1 MRYSVQPRD
10 RIFLKDCEF
19 LYFAKNMGK
28 NISKNISKNL
38 SSKYV
43 LDMLTMRQKLLDDA
57 KQPATGRIKTS
68 PKRVIQKS
76 LEATGDLIGNKTAD
90 QIRKVSKHSQQH
102 NSEKARSDHYIEIP
116 TERYVS
122 PEETEKNIDKLR
134 LKQYNDEISKKNKS
148 LTPLTTK
155 QSRNSYQ

>member
-10 RIFLKDCEF
+10 RIFLKDCDF

-43 LDMLTMRQKLLDDA
+43 LGMLTMRQKLLDDA
-57 KQPATGRIKTS
+57 KQPASGRIKNS

-90 QIRKVSKHSQQH
+90 KITKVSKHSQQH
-102 NSEKARSDHYIEIP
+102 NSEKARIDHYIEIP

-134 LKQYNDEISKKNKS
+134 LNSIMMKYQKR
-148 LTPLTTK
+148 TK
-155 QSRNSYQ
+155 V

>member
-10 RIFLKDCEF
+10 RIFLKDCDF

-43 LDMLTMRQKLLDDA
+43 LGMLTMRQKLLDDA
-57 KQPATGRIKTS
+57 KQPASGRIKNS

-76 LEATGDLIGNKTAD
+76 LEAIGDLIGNKTAD
-90 QIRKVSKHSQQH
+90 KITKVSKYSQQH

-134 LKQYNDEISKKNKS
+134 LNSIMMKYQKR
-148 LTPLTTK
+148 TK
-155 QSRNSYQ
+155 V

>member
-10 RIFLKDCEF
+10 RIFLKDCDF

-43 LDMLTMRQKLLDDA
+43 LGMLTMRQKLLDDA
-57 KQPATGRIKTS
+57 KQPASGRIKNS

-90 QIRKVSKHSQQH
+90 KITKVSKYSQQH

-122 PEETEKNIDKLR
+122 PEETEKKIDKLR
-134 LKQYNDEISKKNKS
+134 LNSIMIKYQKR
-148 LTPLTTK
+148 TK
-155 QSRNSYQ
+155 V

>member
-10 RIFLKDCEF
+10 RIFLKDCDF

-43 LDMLTMRQKLLDDA
+43 LGMLTMRQKLLDDA
-57 KQPATGRIKTS
+57 KQPASGRIKNS

-90 QIRKVSKHSQQH
+90 KITKVSKYSQQH
-102 NSEKARSDHYIEIP
+102 NSEKARSDYYIEIP

-122 PEETEKNIDKLR
+122 PEETEKKIDKLR
-134 LKQYNDEISKKNKS
+134 LNSIMIKYQKR
-148 LTPLTTK
+148 TK
-155 QSRNSYQ
+155 V

>member
-43 LDMLTMRQKLLDDA
+43 LGMLTMRQKLLDDA
-57 KQPATGRIKTS
+57 KQPASGRIKTS

-90 QIRKVSKHSQQH
+90 KITKVSKHSQQH

-134 LKQYNDEISKKNKS
+134 LNSIMMKYQKR
-148 LTPLTTK
+148 TK
-155 QSRNSYQ
+155 V

>member
-10 RIFLKDCEF
+10 RIFLKDCDF

-43 LDMLTMRQKLLDDA
+43 LGMLTMRQKLLDDA
-57 KQPATGRIKTS
+57 KQPASGRIKTS

-90 QIRKVSKHSQQH
+90 KITKVSKYSQQH

-134 LKQYNDEISKKNKS
+134 LNGIMMKYQKR
-148 LTPLTTK
+148 TK
-155 QSRNSYQ
+155 V

>member
-10 RIFLKDCEF
+10 RIFLKDCDF

-43 LDMLTMRQKLLDDA
+43 LGMLTMRQKLLDDA
-57 KQPATGRIKTS
+57 KQPASGRIKNS

-90 QIRKVSKHSQQH
+90 KITKVSKYSQQH

-122 PEETEKNIDKLR
+122 PEETEKYIDKLR
-134 LKQYNDEISKKNKS
+134 LNSIMMKYQKR
-148 LTPLTTK
+148 TK
-155 QSRNSYQ
+155 V

>member
-10 RIFLKDCEF
+10 RIFLKDCDF
-19 LYFAKNMGK
+19 LYFAKSMGK

-43 LDMLTMRQKLLDDA
+43 LGMLTMRQKLLDDA
-57 KQPATGRIKTS
+57 KQPASGRIKNS

-90 QIRKVSKHSQQH
+90 KITKVSKHSQQH

-134 LKQYNDEISKKNKS
+134 LNSIMMKYQKR
-148 LTPLTTK
+148 TK
-155 QSRNSYQ
+155 V

>member
-10 RIFLKDCEF
+10 RIFLKDCDF

-43 LDMLTMRQKLLDDA
+43 LGMLSMRQKLLDDA
-57 KQPATGRIKTS
+57 KQPASGRIKNS
-68 PKRVIQKS
+68 PKRVTQKS

-90 QIRKVSKHSQQH
+90 KITKVSKYSQQH

-122 PEETEKNIDKLR
+122 PEETEKKIDKLR
-134 LKQYNDEISKKNKS
+134 LNSIMIKYQKR
-148 LTPLTTK
+148 TK
-155 QSRNSYQ
+155 V

>member
-43 LDMLTMRQKLLDDA
+43 LGMLSMRQKLLDDA
-57 KQPATGRIKTS
+57 KQPASGRIKNS

-90 QIRKVSKHSQQH
+90 KITKVSKYSQQH

-122 PEETEKNIDKLR
+122 PEETEKKIDKLR
-134 LKQYNDEISKKNKS
+134 LNSIMIKYQKR
-148 LTPLTTK
+148 TK
-155 QSRNSYQ
+155 V

>member
-43 LDMLTMRQKLLDDA
+43 LGMLTMRQKLLDDA
-57 KQPATGRIKTS
+57 KQPASGRIKTS

-90 QIRKVSKHSQQH
+90 KITKVSKHSQQH

-134 LKQYNDEISKKNKS
+134 LNGIMMKYQKR
-148 LTPLTTK
+148 TK
-155 QSRNSYQ
+155 V

>member
-10 RIFLKDCEF
+10 RIFLKDCDF

-43 LDMLTMRQKLLDDA
+43 LGMLTMRQKLLDDA
-57 KQPATGRIKTS
+57 KQPASGRIKNP

-90 QIRKVSKHSQQH
+90 KITKVSKYSQQH

-134 LKQYNDEISKKNKS
+134 LNSIMMKYQKR
-148 LTPLTTK
+148 TK
-155 QSRNSYQ
+155 V

>member
-10 RIFLKDCEF
+10 RIFLKDCDF

-43 LDMLTMRQKLLDDA
+43 LGMLTMRQKLLDDA
-57 KQPATGRIKTS
+57 KQPASGRIKNS

-90 QIRKVSKHSQQH
+90 KITKVSKYSQQH

-134 LKQYNDEISKKNKS
+134 LNSIMMKYQKR
-148 LTPLTTK
+148 TK
-155 QSRNSYQ
+155 V

>member
-10 RIFLKDCEF
+10 RIFLKDCDF

-43 LDMLTMRQKLLDDA
+43 LGMLTMRQKLLDDA
-57 KQPATGRIKTS
+57 KQPASGRIKNS

-90 QIRKVSKHSQQH
+90 KITKVSKYSQQH

-134 LKQYNDEISKKNKS
+134 LNSIMIKYQKR
-148 LTPLTTK
+148 TK
-155 QSRNSYQ
+155 V

>member
-10 RIFLKDCEF
+10 RIFLKDCDF

-43 LDMLTMRQKLLDDA
+43 LGMLSMRQKLLDDA
-57 KQPATGRIKTS
+57 KQPASGRIKNS

-90 QIRKVSKHSQQH
+90 KITKVSKYSQQH

-122 PEETEKNIDKLR
+122 PEETEKKIDKLR
-134 LKQYNDEISKKNKS
+134 LNSIMIKYQKR
-148 LTPLTTK
+148 TK
-155 QSRNSYQ
+155 V

>member
-10 RIFLKDCEF
+10 RIFLKDCDF

-28 NISKNISKNL
+28 NICKNISKNL

-43 LDMLTMRQKLLDDA
+43 LGMLTMRQKLLDDA
-57 KQPATGRIKTS
+57 KQPASGRIKNS

-90 QIRKVSKHSQQH
+90 KITKVSKNLQQD
-102 NSEKARSDHYIEIP
+102 NSETVTNEHDEEIP
-116 TERYVS
+116 K
-122 PEETEKNIDKLR
+122 EKYIYLQDKDRKL
-134 LKQYNDEISKKNKS
+134 LVIWY
-148 LTPLTTK
+148 
-155 QSRNSYQ
+155 

>member
-1 MRYSVQPRD
+1 
-10 RIFLKDCEF
+10 
-19 LYFAKNMGK
+19 MGK
-28 NISKNISKNL
+28 KISKNISKNL

-43 LDMLTMRQKLLDDA
+43 LGMLSMRQKLLDDA
-57 KQPATGRIKTS
+57 KQPASGRIKNS

-90 QIRKVSKHSQQH
+90 KITKVSKYSQQH

-134 LKQYNDEISKKNKS
+134 LNSIMMKYQKR
-148 LTPLTTK
+148 TK
-155 QSRNSYQ
+155 V

>member
-43 LDMLTMRQKLLDDA
+43 LGMLTMRQKLLDDA
-57 KQPATGRIKTS
+57 KQPASGRIKTS

-90 QIRKVSKHSQQH
+90 KITKNSKHSQQH

-134 LKQYNDEISKKNKS
+134 LNGIMMKYQKR
-148 LTPLTTK
+148 TK
-155 QSRNSYQ
+155 V

>member
-10 RIFLKDCEF
+10 RIFLKDCDF

-43 LDMLTMRQKLLDDA
+43 LGMLTMRQKLLDDA
-57 KQPATGRIKTS
+57 KQPASGRIKTS

-90 QIRKVSKHSQQH
+90 KITKNSKHSQQH

-134 LKQYNDEISKKNKS
+134 LNSIMMKYQKR
-148 LTPLTTK
+148 TK
-155 QSRNSYQ
+155 V